1 MGCYFLAASQSP
13 NLASHER
20 FFATNTRA
28 ALMLDERIKCWAR
41 EEGLNVCPAPLGPR
55 SRRPLPSRTHPPLCK
70 RGTFYFAKKRNFLL
84 CVDMVAAAYRTRR
97 TQPFRTQS
105 ISGRGCPSNMRG
117 HDENQ
122 SSGRDSETP
131 YARQSRATIP
141 ARHDFDLPPGCCW
154 TSLSDKG
161 RSSFAESAR
170 DFFYRRRRRT
180 SDPRCQSTW
189 RIRPDRYRLGGNS
202 RRG

>member
-84 CVDMVAAAYRTRR
+84 GLDTSLVAGTGQFAFHRKARR
-97 TQPFRTQS
+97 TTVTALKTNPPKTHDS
-105 ISGRGCPSNMRG
+105 NLCLVVSGLT
-117 HDENQ
+117 E
-122 SSGRDSETP
+122 
-131 YARQSRATIP
+131 
-141 ARHDFDLPPGCCW
+141 
-154 TSLSDKG
+154 
-161 RSSFAESAR
+161 
-170 DFFYRRRRRT
+170 
-180 SDPRCQSTW
+180 
-189 RIRPDRYRLGGNS
+189 RPCL
-202 RRG
+202 

>member
-84 CVDMVAAAYRTRR
+84 CVDTARR
-97 TQPFRTQS
+97 
-105 ISGRGCPSNMRG
+105 
-117 HDENQ
+117 
-122 SSGRDSETP
+122 
-131 YARQSRATIP
+131 
-141 ARHDFDLPPGCCW
+141 
-154 TSLSDKG
+154 
-161 RSSFAESAR
+161 ESAAR
-170 DFFYRRRRRT
+170 NLGK
-180 SDPRCQSTW
+180 TW
-189 RIRPDRYRLGGNS
+189 AKNLAKIGPKCGSEGRKS
-202 RRG
+202 RRINNELHWPVGACPGSWRLDLYPLRPPVVTAENINEGKLGVRGLSADTNTG